1 MALGAPVGGSAPLA
15 TASQEPAGVA
25 RSTEKVA
32 FFPPELLPVMPLGA
46 VRTAPD
52 LALSS
57 DCVMR

>member
-1 MALGAPVGGSAPLA
+1 MALGAPVGRSVPLA
-15 TASQEPAGVA
+15 AASRGPAGVA

-32 FFPPELLPVMPLGA
+32 FLPPELLPVMPLGA

-52 LALSS
+52 LTLSS